1 MTKRKRKVSLSRIKK
16 KKKSQKGGTA
26 PIFVDFKQGIKVTKD
41 MIKSL
46 QKPVDY
52 QKAKRQVSG
61 YKREYQEYKRRGG
74 TRSYN
79 SWVVH
84 KGYGKRNAGCCIM

>member
-1 MTKRKRKVSLSRIKK
+1 MAKRKRKASSSRTKK
-16 KKKSQKGGTA
+16 KRKSQKGGAA

-41 MIKSL
+41 MIKAL
-46 QKPVDY
+46 KKPVDH
-52 QKAKRQVSG
+52 QKAKRQVAG

-74 TRSYN
+74 TRGFD